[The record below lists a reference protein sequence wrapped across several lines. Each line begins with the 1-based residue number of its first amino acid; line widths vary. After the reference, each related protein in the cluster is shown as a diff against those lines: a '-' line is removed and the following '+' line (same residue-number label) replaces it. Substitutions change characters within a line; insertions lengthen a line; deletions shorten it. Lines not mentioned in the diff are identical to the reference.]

1 MQASVR
7 KYKQFMQAIAPS
19 GNLFLVLALQ
29 ELRRQGLTFIAFY
42 ALQRTIEESELSES
56 SLRQE
61 TGLPDYEVSRACRF
75 LARSELVD
83 INRSEVDA
91 RVRLLKPTSRGK
103 RIHDQVLSVA
113 AERLQEGLTSPG
125 DERRLSEATESF
137 RKGNQTLL
145 GHFNCRSL
153 TLKSSGSPAPASP
166 EESVLAQR
174 ARQSFGGIRTPKKPF
189 ETPSDTHLLLLRAA
203 TQPWLSG
210 EVPRKSI
217 GHGPDG
223 SGLGREE
230 CLRGCRSQFAVPSAQ
245 RGESARIACLLGH
258 GHRPRF
264 LIC

>member
-83 INRSEVDA
+83 INGSEVDA

-145 GHFNCRSL
+145 GPLQLSFFDIEEFGQSGSSL
-153 TLKSSGSPAPASP
+153 TRRKRASAKSP
-166 EESVLAQR
+166 SVVRRDQN
-174 ARQSFGGIRTPKKPF
+174 PKEAF
-189 ETPSDTHLLLLRAA
+189 
-203 TQPWLSG
+203 
-210 EVPRKSI
+210 
-217 GHGPDG
+217 
-223 SGLGREE
+223 
-230 CLRGCRSQFAVPSAQ
+230 
-245 RGESARIACLLGH
+245 
-258 GHRPRF
+258 
-264 LIC
+264 